1 MANGDTASA
10 HGQERAATQPR
21 AVELDDLKMLAGQD
35 LGYSSWRRV
44 TQEQVDAFADA
55 TDDQQWL
62 HVDPVRARSGPFGL
76 TIAHGY
82 LTLSLL
88 PALLNEVLE
97 VSGVSMVVNYGL
109 NRVRFIAPVLTGTQ
123 VRLSVQCQDVTD
135 FKGGVQATLLM
146 TVERE
151 SEERPACVAEVIFR
165 FYR

>member
-1 MANGDTASA
+1 MANGETAPTRVGSTKPLLVA
-10 HGQERAATQPR
+10 I
-21 AVELDDLKMLAGQD
+21 DDLRTLAGQHV
-35 LGYSSWRRV
+35 GCSSWRRV
-44 TQEQVDAFADA
+44 TQEQIDAFANA
-55 TDDQQWL
+55 TEDHQWL

-109 NRVRFIAPVLTGTQ
+109 NRVRFIAPVLSGSQ
-123 VRLSVQCQDVTD
+123 VRLCVECQDVTE
-135 FKGGVQATLLM
+135 FKGGMQATLLM

>member
-1 MANGDTASA
+1 MATGETAPTHAEASA
-10 HGQERAATQPR
+10 STQPVVV
-21 AVELDDLKMLAGQD
+21 ALEDLKTLAGRH

-44 TQEQVDAFADA
+44 TQEQIDAFAHA
-55 TDDQQWL
+55 TEDHQWL

-97 VSGVSMVVNYGL
+97 VRDVSMVVNYGL
-109 NRVRFIAPVLTGTQ
+109 NRVRFIAPVLTGSR
-123 VRLSVQCQDVTD
+123 VRLGVQCQDVTD
-135 FKGGVQATLLM
+135 FTGGMQATLLM

>member
-1 MANGDTASA
+1 MSSGETAPTHTRTS
-10 HGQERAATQPR
+10 GSTEPR
-21 AVELDDLKMLAGQD
+21 VVVLDDLKTLAGEHV
-35 LGYSSWRRV
+35 GYSSWRQV
-44 TQEQVDAFADA
+44 TQEQIDAFANA
-55 TDDQQWL
+55 TDDHQWL

-88 PALLNEVLE
+88 PALLNEVL
-97 VSGVSMVVNYGL
+97 VVNDVSMVVNYGL
-109 NRVRFIAPVLTGTQ
+109 NRVRFIAPVLTGSR
-123 VRLSVQCQDVTD
+123 VRLSVQCQDVTE

-151 SEERPACVAEVIFR
+151 AEERPACVAEVIFR

>member
-1 MANGDTASA
+1 MASGETTPT
-10 HGQERAATQPR
+10 HAATSASTEPR
-21 AVELDDLKMLAGQD
+21 IVAIDDLKTLAGHHV
-35 LGYSSWRRV
+35 GCSSWRRV
-44 TQEQVDAFADA
+44 TQEQIDAFAHA
-55 TDDQQWL
+55 TDDHQWL

-97 VSGVSMVVNYGL
+97 VRGISMVVNYGL
-109 NRVRFIAPVLTGTQ
+109 NRVRFIAPVVSGSQ
-123 VRLSVQCQDVTD
+123 VRLCVQCQDVSEV
-135 FKGGVQATLLM
+135 KGGMQATLLM
-146 TVERE
+146 NVERE

>member
-1 MANGDTASA
+1 MASGETAQA
-10 HGQERAATQPR
+10 HTETTDATKPQVV
-21 AVELDDLKMLAGQD
+21 AMDDLKTLAGQD
-35 LGYSSWRRV
+35 VGCSSWRRV
-44 TQEQVDAFADA
+44 TQEQIDAFAHA
-55 TDDQQWL
+55 TEDHQWL

-109 NRVRFIAPVLTGTQ
+109 NRVRFIAPVLSGSK
-123 VRLSVQCQDVTD
+123 VRLCVQCQDVSE
-135 FKGGVQATLLM
+135 FKGGMQATLLM

>member
-1 MANGDTASA
+1 MANRDMAST
-10 HGQERAATQPR
+10 RAEANASTQPR
-21 AVELDDLKMLAGQD
+21 VVALDDLKTLAGQHV
-35 LGYSSWRRV
+35 GYSSWRRV
-44 TQEQVDAFADA
+44 TQEQIDAFASA
-55 TDDQQWL
+55 TDDHQWL

-109 NRVRFIAPVLTGTQ
+109 NRVRFIAPVLTGSQ
-123 VRLSVQCQDVTD
+123 VRLGVECQEVTE
-135 FKGGVQATLLM
+135 FKGGIQATLLM

-151 SEERPACVAEVIFR
+151 SEDRPACVAEVIFR

>member
-1 MANGDTASA
+1 MANGETAPTRVDS
-10 HGQERAATQPR
+10 TKPR
-21 AVELDDLKMLAGQD
+21 VVAIDDLKTLAGQHV
-35 LGYSSWRRV
+35 GCSSWRRV
-44 TQEQVDAFADA
+44 TQEQIDAFANA
-55 TDDQQWL
+55 TDDHQWL

-88 PALLNEVLE
+88 PALLNEVLV

-109 NRVRFIAPVLTGTQ
+109 NRVRFIAPVPSGSQ
-123 VRLSVQCQDVTD
+123 VRLCVECQDVTE
-135 FKGGVQATLLM
+135 FKGGKQATLLM